1 MSNWQPGQGG
11 GGGMYGGGGGKQGDE
26 DYLYDYDY
34 TYVLFMCAP
43 PTPLLPCRQAL
54 AIPTHRSPASH
65 SRPFQLLLC
74 ACHPP
79 TYPARTTSPTMTF
92 PYTHSLSLA
101 WPRALP

>member
-26 DYLYDYDY
+26 DDLYDYDY

-54 AIPTHRSPASH
+54 AIPTHRSPATLVLSNCSSAH
-65 SRPFQLLLC
+65 ATPQPTLLVRRPR
-74 ACHPP
+74 P
-79 TYPARTTSPTMTF
+79 
-92 PYTHSLSLA
+92 
-101 WPRALP
+101 